1 MPARPAD
8 SSARRTGRAGALSG
22 RTFSPTC
29 VPDASSLKNP
39 APRFLLSDGSDSLPA
54 SFPLSSVAMVESLI
68 PGMDAAPPESSYP
81 LLVIVGPTAAGKS
94 ELALAL
100 AARWGGEIVNYDS
113 MQLYRG
119 FNIGTGKL
127 PLEERRGIP
136 HHLLDCVEPDQIFT
150 AGDFAR
156 EASRA
161 LASIRQRARLP
172 ILAGG
177 TGLYL
182 RALLVGL
189 FEGPGRSE
197 KLRARLHDLANLRG
211 REYLHRMLRRL
222 DAQTAAKIEPRDAQK
237 VIRAIEVCVLARQPF
252 SSMIAGARAGLLGF
266 RAIKIGLNPG
276 KAELDQRIN
285 ARVESMFAAGL
296 MDEACAM
303 FEKRSSAPHE
313 GFRQQGPYSSLGY
326 PQAMAAVRGEISR
339 AEAVRETQAATRR
352 YAKRQRTWFR
362 REPGVTWF
370 AGFGDDPAIQRD
382 VINWLKGVGFNP
394 SHSKTGARIPLP
406 GSSAP
411 AF

>member
-8 SSARRTGRAGALSG
+8 SSAGRTGRARTLSG
-22 RTFSPTC
+22 RNFPPTC
-29 VPDASSLKNP
+29 VLDASSFKNP
-39 APRFLLSDGSDSLPA
+39 APRFLFADGSDSLPP
-54 SFPLSSVAMVESLI
+54 SFPLPSIAMVESLI
-68 PGMDAAPPESSYP
+68 QGTDPALLDLNYP
-81 LLVIVGPTAAGKS
+81 LLVIVGPTVAGKS
-94 ELALAL
+94 ELALVL
-100 AARWGGEIVNYDS
+100 AERWGGEIVNYDS

-127 PLEERRGIP
+127 SQEERRGIP
-136 HHLLDCVEPDQIFT
+136 HHLLDCVEPDQVFT

-156 EASRA
+156 EASQA
-161 LASIRQRARLP
+161 LSSIRQRTRLP

-197 KLRARLHDLANLRG
+197 KLRARLRDLANRRG
-211 REYLHRMLRRL
+211 REYLHRVLRRL
-222 DAQTAAKIEPRDAQK
+222 DAQTAAKIEPHDAQK
-237 VIRAIEVCVLARQPF
+237 IIRAIEVCVLARQPF
-252 SSMIAGARAGLLGF
+252 SSMIAGGRAGLRGF

-285 ARVESMFAAGL
+285 DRAESMFAAGL
-296 MDEACAM
+296 MDEARAL
-303 FEKRSSAPHE
+303 FERRDSAQHE
-313 GFRQQGPYSSLGY
+313 GIRQQGPYGSLGY
-326 PQAMAAVRGEISR
+326 PQALAAVRGEISS

-382 VINWLKGVGFNP
+382 VMNWLEGVGFSP
-394 SHSKTGARIPLP
+394 SHSKTGAWIPLP

-411 AF
+411 AV

>member
-1 MPARPAD
+1 
-8 SSARRTGRAGALSG
+8 
-22 RTFSPTC
+22 
-29 VPDASSLKNP
+29 
-39 APRFLLSDGSDSLPA
+39 
-54 SFPLSSVAMVESLI
+54 MVDSLI
-68 PGMDAAPPESSYP
+68 PGTDAAPTESSYP

-94 ELALAL
+94 ELALVL
-100 AARWGGEIVNYDS
+100 AERWGGEIVNYDS

-127 PLEERRGIP
+127 SPEQRRGIP
-136 HHLLDCVEPDQIFT
+136 HHLLDCVEPNQIFT
-150 AGDFAR
+150 AGDYSRA
-156 EASRA
+156 ASQA

-197 KLRARLHDLANLRG
+197 KLRARLSDLANRRG
-211 REYLHRMLRRL
+211 REYLHRLLRRL
-222 DAQTAAKIEPRDAQK
+222 DAKTAAKIEPRDTQK
-237 VIRAIEVCVLARQPF
+237 IIRAIEVCVLTHQPF
-252 SSMIAGARAGLLGF
+252 SSLLAGGRAGLEGY

-276 KAELDQRIN
+276 RAELDHRIN
-285 ARVESMFAAGL
+285 TRAEGMFAAGL
-296 MDEACAM
+296 MDEARAL
-303 FEKRSSAPHE
+303 FEKRNSVPRE
-313 GFRQQGPYSSLGY
+313 GIRQQGPYVSLGY

-382 VINWLKGVGFNP
+382 VINWLEGIGFNP
-394 SHSKTGARIPLP
+394 SHARTSARIPLP
-406 GSSAP
+406 ASGAP
-411 AF
+411 AS